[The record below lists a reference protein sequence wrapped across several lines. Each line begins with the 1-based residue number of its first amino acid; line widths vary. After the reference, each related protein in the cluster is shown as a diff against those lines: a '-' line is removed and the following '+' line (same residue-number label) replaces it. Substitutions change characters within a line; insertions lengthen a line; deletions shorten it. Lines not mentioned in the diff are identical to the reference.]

1 MAMEKTVAPEQLL
14 HRQMQ
19 PDSKRDEAPIW
30 DINGS
35 LNVGSDTGD
44 DTYLRLHHIPVLVR
58 DQDKSLRFYLETL
71 GFNLI
76 ADRPREHG
84 RFILAAPRDG
94 GSPLALLS
102 PKPGSEELN
111 RIGYGGPQ
119 AVFITEDVT
128 ARYEAWRDRGVR
140 FQRPPQAGA
149 WGGMFVSF
157 EDIDHNTFILAGWDN
172 FTREIERQRREA
184 AQKLES
190 ERRAAQELAI
200 AKEVQARLFPQ
211 AAPPLQTLDYAGI
224 CIQAREVGGD
234 YYDFVN
240 LGGDQLGLV
249 VGDIS
254 GKGIAAALLM
264 ANLQANVRSQLAVAV
279 SDPHGFLQ
287 SVNRLFYESTTEAH
301 YATVFFAGYRDQ
313 TQHLRYANCGHL
325 PGLLLRS
332 DGALERLGA
341 TGTVLGLFRDWGCA
355 IEELTLTAG
364 DTLLLYTDGVTERFN
379 DSGEEFGERRLIDAL
394 VRHQELPARALLEAV
409 LNEVRRFGPQEQTD
423 DLTLI
428 VAKSRATAAL

>member
-1 MAMEKTVAPEQLL
+1 MALMGIPA
-14 HRQMQ
+14 
-19 PDSKRDEAPIW
+19 DSKRDEAPIW
-30 DINGS
+30 DINDS
-35 LNVGSDTGD
+35 VRVGSDTGD
-44 DTYLRLHHIPVLVR
+44 DTYLRLHHIAVLVR
-58 DQDKSLRFYLETL
+58 DQDKSLEFYLETL

-76 ADRPREHG
+76 TDRPREHG
-84 RFILAAPRDG
+84 RFILVAAPDG
-94 GSPLALLS
+94 GSPLALICS
-102 PKPGSEELN
+102 KPGSEELD
-111 RIGYGGPQ
+111 RIGYGGPV

-128 ARYEAWRDRGVR
+128 ARYEAWRERGVR
-140 FQRPPQAGA
+140 FPHPPQAVA
-149 WGGMFVSF
+149 WGGVFVSF

-184 AQKLES
+184 ARKLES

-211 AAPPLQTLDYAGI
+211 AAPFLQTLDYAGI

-234 YYDFVN
+234 YYDFLN
-240 LGGDQLGLV
+240 LGGDRLGLI

-264 ANLQANVRSQLAVAV
+264 ANLQANIRSQLAVAV
-279 SDPHGFLQ
+279 NDPHGFLQ

-301 YATVFFAGYRDQ
+301 YATVFFAGYSDQ

-332 DGALERLGA
+332 DGALARLGA
-341 TGTVLGLFRDWGCA
+341 TGTVLGLFRDWECA

-379 DSGEEFGERRLIDAL
+379 YSGEEFGENRLVDAL
-394 VRHQELPARALLEAV
+394 ARHQELPAKALLEAV
-409 LNEVRRFGPQEQTD
+409 LDEVRHFGPQEQTD

-428 VAKSRATAAL
+428 VAKVHSN